1 MARNASGSEDSAER
15 VYGGQQRGERVAER
29 RQRFIEAGIRQ
40 FGSLGYQATTV
51 RSLCAEAE
59 LSTRYFYESFD
70 TVEALLIASYQQ
82 LMDRFREHLLQRL
95 AKSPQDVDALCR
107 TGLRCLFEAV
117 RDPAFAR
124 ITMFEVLG
132 VSPAVDAVW
141 TANTRAYG
149 LLLIERFG
157 LVDHAVKLPRGEAEM
172 IGFSLAGALSFA
184 AIHWMRSGYKQSLA
198 NMVDGGLRIL
208 AGTASQ
214 LRGADPAACRS
225 Q

>member
-1 MARNASGSEDSAER
+1 MARKATTDETGAAR
-15 VYGGQQRGERVAER
+15 IYGGQERGTRVAER
-29 RQRFIEAGIRQ
+29 RQRFVEAGIRQ

-59 LSTRYFYESFD
+59 LSTRYFYESFVS
-70 TVEALLIASYQQ
+70 VEALLIASYQQ
-82 LMDRFREHLLQRL
+82 LMESFRERLLQRL
-95 AKSPQDVDALCR
+95 AKGPQEVDALCR

-141 TANTRAYG
+141 TENTRAYG
-149 LLLIERFG
+149 LLMIERFRLADG
-157 LVDHAVKLPRGEAEM
+157 ALKLPRAEAEM

-184 AIHWMRSGYKQSLA
+184 AIHWMRSGYRQSLA

-214 LRGADPAACRS
+214 LRSPRS
-225 Q
+225 